1 MLFDL
6 SLHFLEISI
15 MYRYILLLFFSL
27 LLINANSVYSQAS
40 VSDSVLS
47 IPMFYATY
55 AYQFPGG
62 DMAERYGN
70 NSSIGGGFQWK
81 TNKNWIVGGEFLF
94 IFGNNVK
101 VADQIMFNLKTGDGD
116 IINMAGNFTNY
127 AIFERGYYISGRI
140 GKLFPVLSPN
150 QNSGIVVMGSLGY
163 LQHKIRIEVE
173 KNTAPQLNGDY
184 KKGYDRLAGG
194 FGISQFVGYMFIGNS
209 RLLNFF
215 GGFEIY
221 EAWTKPKRDV
231 NFDTGKPDMI
241 TNRFDLLVGLK
252 VGWIIPLFKR
262 MPEKYYYY

>member
-1 MLFDL
+1 MSRYIIILF
-6 SLHFLEISI
+6 ISI
-15 MYRYILLLFFSL
+15 FL
-27 LLINANSVYSQAS
+27 NNTNSAYSQAS

-47 IPMFYATY
+47 IPMFYVTY

-62 DMAERYGN
+62 DLAERFGN

-81 TNKNWIVGGEFLF
+81 TNKNWIIGSEFLF
-94 IFGNNVK
+94 MFGNNVK
-101 VADQIMFNLKTGDGD
+101 VADQIMFNLKTSDGD
-116 IINMAGNFTNY
+116 IISMSGNFTNY

-140 GKLFPVLSPN
+140 GKLLPVFSPN

-173 KNTAPQLNGDY
+173 KNTAPQLKDDY

-194 FGISQFVGYMFIGNS
+194 FAISQFVGYMHIGDS

-215 GGFEIY
+215 GGIEIY
-221 EAWTKPKRDV
+221 EAFTKAKRDV
-231 NFDTGKPDMI
+231 NFDTRKPDKI
-241 TNRFDLLVGLK
+241 TNRFDLLIGLK
-252 VGWIIPLFKR
+252 IGWVVPIFKR